1 MICSLIPSTQ
11 VVKIKLRHVF
21 IPPQSICKGSAILI
35 EFKNVSKTYDNGTRA
50 LKNVSLKI
58 NKGEFVFVVGSSGA
72 GKSTFLKLIM
82 HEEVPNSG
90 SIIVNNHDLVTMRKK
105 EIPYFRRTMGI
116 VFQDFRLIPNMT
128 VYDNV
133 AFAMR
138 VIGAYEKDIRKRVPY
153 VLGLVGLGSKARNM
167 PNQLSGGEQQ
177 RVALARALVNNAGLI
192 VADEPTGNVDP
203 EMSFEIVDL
212 LNHINANGTTVVMVT
227 HEHEL
232 VRSFKHRVIVV
243 ENGAITSDT
252 GPEDLSTR
260 EENRRAL
267 DRKGRRNTYYHA
279 DETRARREQ
288 DFIRTYEPVAAARS
302 TEQSDDNK
310 EDASAK
316 RKSARHGNKKHSLTD
331 GIKKRIA
338 PKPDKKKKEDALI
351 PVQSES
357 KPEQTPKTEPAPKA
371 EPMHKTEPAPKT
383 EPEQR
388 TENEKKDPVKRAD
401 ELFDS
406 LKTGTSSDLFARDEE
421 DKIDYSIYL
430 EHLSE
435 IGGDQ
440 DE

>member
-1 MICSLIPSTQ
+1 M
-11 VVKIKLRHVF
+11 
-21 IPPQSICKGSAILI
+21 I

-58 NKGEFVFVVGSSGA
+58 NKGEFVFVVGASGA

-90 SIIVNNHDLVTMRKK
+90 TIIVNNHNLVAMRKN
-105 EIPYFRRTMGI
+105 EIPYFRRTMGV

-153 VLGLVGLGSKARNM
+153 VLGLVGLNTKARNM

-232 VRSFKHRVIVV
+232 VRSFKHRVIVID
-243 ENGAITSDT
+243 NGTVSSDT

-260 EENRRAL
+260 EANRRSVS
-267 DRKGRRNTYYHA
+267 RKGRRNTYYHKG
-279 DETRARREQ
+279 DHRARREK
-288 DFIRTYEPVAAARS
+288 DFIQTYEPVSALKQSQNDAGQPEKPAESGVKRGQAADLKEHRESEAHPDP
-302 TEQSDDNK
+302 SDQ
-310 EDASAK
+310 A
-316 RKSARHGNKKHSLTD
+316 
-331 GIKKRIA
+331 
-338 PKPDKKKKEDALI
+338 
-351 PVQSES
+351 S
-357 KPEQTPKTEPAPKA
+357 KPSKQKKTVEKKTVPVEQEAAPSVGRL
-371 EPMHKTEPAPKT
+371 
-383 EPEQR
+383 EPER
-388 TENEKKDPVKRAD
+388 KKDPVQRAN
-401 ELFDS
+401 ELVNR
-406 LKTGTSSDLFARDEE
+406 LTTGTSSDLFARDEE

-435 IGGDQ
+435 IGGNQ
-440 DE
+440 DEKH

>member
-1 MICSLIPSTQ
+1 M
-11 VVKIKLRHVF
+11 
-21 IPPQSICKGSAILI
+21 I

-58 NKGEFVFVVGSSGA
+58 NKGEFVFVVGASGA

-90 SIIVNNHDLVTMRKK
+90 TIIVNNHNLVAMRKN
-105 EIPYFRRTMGI
+105 EIPYFRRTMGV

-153 VLGLVGLGSKARNM
+153 VLGLVGLNTKARNM

-232 VRSFKHRVIVV
+232 VRSFKHRVIVID
-243 ENGAITSDT
+243 NGTVSSDT

-260 EENRRAL
+260 EANRRSVS
-267 DRKGRRNTYYHA
+267 RKGHRNTYYHA
-279 DETRARREQ
+279 GDHRARREK
-288 DFIRTYEPVAAARS
+288 DFIQTYEPASALKQAQKDSENPEHPVESSAKNGQEAAALR
-302 TEQSDDNK
+302 EAEVHLDQS
-310 EDASAK
+310 AQV
-316 RKSARHGNKKHSLTD
+316 KKQ
-331 GIKKRIA
+331 
-338 PKPDKKKKEDALI
+338 P
-351 PVQSES
+351 S
-357 KPEQTPKTEPAPKA
+357 KPQKA
-371 EPMHKTEPAPKT
+371 EEKEKAPV
-383 EPEQR
+383 EPEQKQ
-388 TENEKKDPVKRAD
+388 EKSSVPAERSEPGPQKDPLQRAN
-401 ELFDS
+401 ELVS
-406 LKTGTSSDLFARDEE
+406 RLTTGTSSDLFARDEE

-440 DE
+440 DEKH

>member
-1 MICSLIPSTQ
+1 M
-11 VVKIKLRHVF
+11 
-21 IPPQSICKGSAILI
+21 I

-58 NKGEFVFVVGSSGA
+58 NKGEFVFVVGASGA

-90 SIIVNNHDLVTMRKK
+90 TIIVNNHDLITMRKN
-105 EIPYFRRTMGI
+105 EIPYFRRTMGV

-153 VLGLVGLGSKARNM
+153 VLGLVGLNTKARNM

-232 VRSFKHRVIVV
+232 VRSFKHRVIVID
-243 ENGAITSDT
+243 NGSVSSDT
-252 GPEDLSTR
+252 GPEDLSAR
-260 EENRRAL
+260 EENRRSVS
-267 DRKGRRNTYYHA
+267 RKGRRNTYYHEG
-279 DETRARREQ
+279 DHRARREK
-288 DFIRTYEPVAAARS
+288 DFIRTYEPAAALKDAQKEEKPS
-302 TEQSDDNK
+302 AESAGEAEKQAASEKQEQPQTQQEQS
-310 EDASAK
+310 
-316 RKSARHGNKKHSLTD
+316 
-331 GIKKRIA
+331 
-338 PKPDKKKKEDALI
+338 
-351 PVQSES
+351 
-357 KPEQTPKTEPAPKA
+357 PAAQA
-371 EPMHKTEPAPKT
+371 EPSVPEEKTAAAAEREPKNEITATVPGPRQ
-383 EPEQR
+383 EAQR
-388 TENEKKDPVKRAD
+388 KKDPVRRAND
-401 ELFDS
+401 IVSS
-406 LKTGTSSDLFARDEE
+406 LTTGTSSDLFARDDE

-440 DE
+440 DEKH